1 MISTL
6 ALQGF
11 RGFESYSLNDLATV
25 NLIVGKNDCG
35 KTTVLEAVYLLA
47 SEGDPAAFY
56 DLAERRN
63 ELNHRIES
71 ISTSGP
77 LRYEVG
83 ISPLFHGHS
92 CRPGAQFVL
101 SSEGGTRRLS
111 AEILGLEDVDES
123 EMLDSRRTYVL
134 GGEHPEF
141 GLRLRLTGEEGQGIA
156 VVLVDKNGAVLHP
169 LWHRNIRKVAPEL
182 PSVRFLGLESGAFD
196 LLQHAWNEVVAEGRE
211 DEIARDIGLLMPGIE
226 TIHFQTG
233 YEQRG
238 FGTILVGRSNGGR
251 RMPLSAYG
259 DGLRRLLASRLAFVG
274 LDHGFLLIDE
284 IDAGLHWTVM
294 EDVWQLL
301 VEVAKKSDTQVF
313 ATTHSYDCIRGLG
326 SLLRSRP
333 GLAGEVAMHKVHPSL
348 EQAVCFPGEQIAIAV
363 EQQIELR

>member
-1 MISTL
+1 MLKTL

-11 RGFESYSLNDLATV
+11 RGFESYRLTDLATV

-47 SEGDPAAFY
+47 SEGAPPAFY
-56 DLAERRN
+56 DVAERRN
-63 ELNHRIES
+63 ELHHRIES
-71 ISTSGP
+71 ISVPSP
-77 LRYEVG
+77 LRYEVRV
-83 ISPLFHGHS
+83 SPFFYGHA

-101 SSEGGTRRLS
+101 SSERGIGGLS
-111 AEILGLEDVDES
+111 AQLLSLEDVNDTEIQ
-123 EMLDSRRTYVL
+123 EFRKTYVF

-141 GLRLRLTGEEGQGIA
+141 GLRLTSGEAQDFT
-156 VVLVDKNGAVLHP
+156 VFLVDKNGAILHH
-169 LWHRNIRKVAPEL
+169 LWHSNIRKVAPEL

-211 DEIARDIGLLMPGIE
+211 DEIARDMRLLMPEIE

-238 FGTILVGRSNGGR
+238 YGTILVGRSDGGR

-259 DGLRRLLASRLAFVG
+259 DGLRRLLAWRLAFVG
-274 LDHGFLLIDE
+274 LDRGFLLIDE

-294 EDVWQLL
+294 EDVWRLL
-301 VEVAKKSDTQVF
+301 IQVARKSGVQVF

-326 SLLRSRP
+326 SMIRSSP
-333 GLAGEVAMHKVHPSL
+333 ELAGDVSIQKVHPSL
-348 EQAVCFPGEQIAIAV
+348 EQAVSFAGEQVGIAV
-363 EQQIELR
+363 DQQIELR